1 MTGTRKRQKTVETA
15 STEYRPHV
23 VPRRRRRGMGAWN
36 AENVEMTTQDFEEY
50 MKRRQEDGV
59 QPINV
64 VMEIMMN
71 MNVSMDDLQNVFSI
85 NLLDSFTDLN

>member
-1 MTGTRKRQKTVETA
+1 MGTE
-15 STEYRPHV
+15 
-23 VPRRRRRGMGAWN
+23 GAWN

-59 QPINV
+59 RPINA